1 MRNKH
6 KKICIVGLGYVGIP
20 LAISFVKKKYQVIG
34 YDTDKNKIKDLKAG
48 KDSTNEA
55 KKYGTNFLKKIFIT
69 SDQKALYDANIF
81 IITVPTPVDG
91 KNNPD
96 LTSLKA
102 ACKIVAKNLKHKD
115 LVIIESTIYP
125 KTTENI
131 CVPIL
136 KKNSGLKYLNKDK
149 KKPNDKYFLCGYS
162 PERINPGD
170 NNRTLKNITKVVS
183 GSNNEAKNI
192 VKKLYQNICDN
203 VYNAES
209 IEIAESAKIIEN
221 TQRDV
226 NIALINEF
234 QKIFNLLNINV
245 YDVLKAASTKWNFLN
260 FEPGFVGGHC
270 IGVDPYYLAY
280 CSKKAGYDPKLI
292 LSGRKIN
299 NQVVNDFYLRIKKI
313 FRKRKIKKNNKILFI
328 GASFKENCNDIRN
341 SKVIELAEK
350 LNKKFNLFLFD
361 PYVDYNF
368 LKKNTKCKVVNQKN
382 IKKYDVIILANKHDY
397 IKQIGLKKL
406 NKKLLKNGL
415 ILDLKNIFNLY
426 HNLL

>member
-192 VKKLYQNICDN
+192 VKKLYQI
-203 VYNAES
+203 
-209 IEIAESAKIIEN
+209 
-221 TQRDV
+221 
-226 NIALINEF
+226 
-234 QKIFNLLNINV
+234 
-245 YDVLKAASTKWNFLN
+245 
-260 FEPGFVGGHC
+260 H
-270 IGVDPYYLAY
+270 
-280 CSKKAGYDPKLI
+280 
-292 LSGRKIN
+292 
-299 NQVVNDFYLRIKKI
+299 
-313 FRKRKIKKNNKILFI
+313 
-328 GASFKENCNDIRN
+328 KEM
-341 SKVIELAEK
+341 
-350 LNKKFNLFLFD
+350 
-361 PYVDYNF
+361 
-368 LKKNTKCKVVNQKN
+368 
-382 IKKYDVIILANKHDY
+382 
-397 IKQIGLKKL
+397 
-406 NKKLLKNGL
+406 
-415 ILDLKNIFNLY
+415 
-426 HNLL
+426 